1 MMKTVDEDY
10 GDEDDDDG
18 DDDDDVEDDDDD
30 EDDGDDNEIKMMI
43 KLKMIRMMIFRKSW
57 QRHVIQFQYGC
68 Q

>member
-1 MMKTVDEDY
+1 MKMMKVIKMMKTVDEDY
-10 GDEDDDDG
+10 GDEDYGDEDDDG
-18 DDDDDVEDDDDD
+18 GDDD
-30 EDDGDDNEIKMMI
+30 EIKMMI